1 MTAKVNGGVQKG
13 FWAERKV
20 DFITLTFSADV
31 TTSAFDVT
39 DSVLVKAMELIQQRG
54 TVIAVGPLYNGG
66 TQVDVLFGSSQGWP
80 SDDGTTG
87 ILPAPVTLDGFDDTG
102 AAFSADLNTIVYA
115 AFSGLDAY
123 PTGDL
128 IEFPEGSGEYW
139 TADRFGPENKS

>member
-1 MTAKVNGGVQKG
+1 MTIKVNGGVQKG

-20 DFITLTFSADV
+20 DYVTLTFSADI

-39 DSVLVKAMELIQQRG
+39 DSVMVKAMELLEQKG
-54 TVIAVGPLYNGG
+54 TVLAVGPLYNTG

-80 SDDGTTG
+80 SDATGVIATAAVVDGK
-87 ILPAPVTLDGFDDTG
+87 DNTG
-102 AAFSADLNTIVYA
+102 ADLAATVDVSYA
-115 AFSGLDAY
+115 AFSGLDVY

-139 TADRFGPENKS
+139 TKERFGPENKS